1 MDYFWNTEF
10 LIKFLKFAVVGAS
23 GLIVDFGFTAL
34 CKEILKIQKYL
45 SNAIGFTLAATSNY
59 FLNRIWTF
67 ESKNPQIVLEYSE
80 FLIIS
85 IIGLGINT
93 FILYML
99 VKKGKM
105 NFYVA
110 KIFAIAVV
118 TIWNFFANALFTFR

>member
-1 MDYFWNTEF
+1 M
-10 LIKFLKFAVVGAS
+10 
-23 GLIVDFGFTAL
+23 IVDFGFTAL
-34 CKEILKIQKYL
+34 FKEILKVQKYVA
-45 SNAIGFTLAATSNY
+45 NAIGFTLAATSNY

-80 FLIIS
+80 FLVIS

-118 TIWNFFANALFTFR
+118 TIWNFFANALFTFK

>member
-1 MDYFWNTEF
+1 MDNFWSAEF
-10 LIKFLKFAVVGAS
+10 FIKFIKFGVVGAS

-34 CKEILKIQKYL
+34 FKEILKVQKYVA
-45 SNAIGFTLAATSNY
+45 NAIGFTLAATSNY

-80 FLIIS
+80 FLVIS

-118 TIWNFFANALFTFR
+118 TIWNFFANALFTFK